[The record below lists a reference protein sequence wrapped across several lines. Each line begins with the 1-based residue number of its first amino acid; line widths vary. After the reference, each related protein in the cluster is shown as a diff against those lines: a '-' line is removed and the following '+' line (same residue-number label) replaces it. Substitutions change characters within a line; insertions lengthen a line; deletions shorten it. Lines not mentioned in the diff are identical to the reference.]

1 MHPHEKSWLRA
12 WVHITTASTKHVEAA
27 VCGPQS
33 SVFFC
38 NLFSILFDCDHIFLC
53 GASLDLALVRG
64 PRPRFHE
71 YAPLKSRR
79 PPGNVLHCHVL
90 AVRPNFNCFSHRQL
104 KLKIRILQSRGH
116 YKILYW
122 EFTRFSKILEYC
134 YYCGNKVY
142 RPSFSS

>member
-1 MHPHEKSWLRA
+1 MSRQLYVDHSLPCSSATYLA
-12 WVHITTASTKHVEAA
+12 YYSIATT
-27 VCGPQS
+27 
-33 SVFFC
+33 F
-38 NLFSILFDCDHIFLC
+38 FLC